1 MRYREYMVDG
11 DTDGILLI
19 LQNKMRKLIC
29 LRQDFYP
36 VLPFVAG
43 PPLRRNISKKIHCK
57 SLEPA
62 ENRLTFALAKTGCT
76 AFASSKVEVRIKFYI
91 AYEFHYFC

>member
-1 MRYREYMVDG
+1 MVDG

-19 LQNKMRKLIC
+19 LQNKMGKLIC
-29 LRQDFYP
+29 LRQDFSP
-36 VLPFVAG
+36 VLPFVAD
-43 PPLRRNISKKIHCK
+43 PPLRRNMSKKIHCK